1 MQIASEE
8 TKTPAPD
15 HFNWYWQTIPP
26 TGAETVR
33 ADNFFLKSQKS
44 QNRPT
49 LLRSIANFR
58 EVPESDVPE
67 VAFVGRSNVGKSS
80 LLNAIVDAN
89 VKDLLARTSATRGF
103 TKTMNFYGIGPE
115 TGVSLKK
122 DKNGRDKIAGPG
134 LVIVDMPGYGEGSLA
149 SWGIEIMKY
158 IQSRKQ
164 LRRVFVLLD
173 AEHGIKDKDRS
184 LLASL
189 RLAGVSHQ
197 VILSKLDK
205 LYIPPGRFATENQHK
220 QRPNPKPKGTL
231 EAVRKMMEDL
241 KPIINPPVG
250 GGALGEILAC
260 SSETMVDSKRLGLD
274 HVRDD
279 FILSL
284 VHVYLAR
291 QALEVRRIIA
301 QTAATFINLR
311 HPIMAPPKDTMF
323 RSADMSLTQL
333 YIANEIGREVVSALG
348 ELGTMDFRDL
358 NSETT
363 AFQRT
368 FTQEIRR
375 LDNVERQLRYF
386 RAQME
391 KSSIPMRSIYDFN
404 NPFTA
409 PSASEIDEL
418 ADKSQSL
425 EQRITSLNDSYE
437 TLKKREVEL
446 TEWRWV
452 LREAG
457 GFFDRARG
465 QTEEIRQS
473 IDDDDDAPLLRDVE
487 QNGQGESGAERS
499 FTVMNIGFVA
509 GVIPRERMG
518 AFERILWRT
527 LRGNLYMNQSEIPEP
542 IINPENNEET
552 SKNVFII
559 FAHGKEII
567 AKIRKISESL
577 GADLYSV
584 DENSEL
590 RRDQIREVNTR
601 LSDLAS
607 VLKNTKSTLDAELT
621 AIGRNLAAWMVVIKK
636 EKATYETLNKFSYD
650 HQRKTLIAEAWA
662 PTNGLGLIKST
673 LSDVNERAGLSVPTI
688 VNQIKT
694 TKTPPTYFKT
704 NRFTLGFQT
713 IIDAYGTIKYR
724 EVNPALPAI
733 VTFPFMFAVMF
744 GDAGHGVILLMAA
757 SAMIYFERRLERSKL
772 DELFSMMFYGRY
784 IVLMMGIFSIYTGLL
799 YCDAFSLGL
808 PFFKSMWVWDK
819 DGQGP
824 TSTRVEGYTYPF
836 GLDYRWHDTEND
848 LLFSNSYKMKL
859 SILLG
864 WCHMTFSLMWSLV
877 NARYFKTKI
886 DIWGNFV
893 PGMIFFQS
901 IFGYLAF
908 TIVYKWSIDWPA
920 RGESPPSLLNMLI
933 FMFLQ
938 PGTLEPGSSPLYPG
952 QATLQVILLLL
963 ALVCVP
969 ILLFL
974 KPFYLRY
981 EHNKARGLGYRG
993 IGETSRVS
1001 ALDDD
1006 DEEDGRALNGGRDS
1020 FGNDDDGIA
1029 MITQD
1034 IGHGEEHEEFEFSEV
1049 MIHQVIH
1056 TIEFCL
1062 NCVSHTASYL
1072 RLWALSLAHQRLS
1085 IVLWD
1090 MTMKNAFSFTGVKGA
1105 ILMVPIFYFWF
1116 ACTVAVLC
1124 VMEGT
1129 SAMLH
1134 SLRLHW
1140 VEAMS
1145 KHFIGDGV
1153 PFMPFSFKVLLEEE
1167 PVE

>member
-1 MQIASEE
+1 
-8 TKTPAPD
+8 
-15 HFNWYWQTIPP
+15 
-26 TGAETVR
+26 
-33 ADNFFLKSQKS
+33 
-44 QNRPT
+44 
-49 LLRSIANFR
+49 
-58 EVPESDVPE
+58 
-67 VAFVGRSNVGKSS
+67 
-80 LLNAIVDAN
+80 
-89 VKDLLARTSATRGF
+89 
-103 TKTMNFYGIGPE
+103 
-115 TGVSLKK
+115 
-122 DKNGRDKIAGPG
+122 
-134 LVIVDMPGYGEGSLA
+134 
-149 SWGIEIMKY
+149 
-158 IQSRKQ
+158 
-164 LRRVFVLLD
+164 
-173 AEHGIKDKDRS
+173 
-184 LLASL
+184 
-189 RLAGVSHQ
+189 
-197 VILSKLDK
+197 
-205 LYIPPGRFATENQHK
+205 
-220 QRPNPKPKGTL
+220 
-231 EAVRKMMEDL
+231 
-241 KPIINPPVG
+241 
-250 GGALGEILAC
+250 
-260 SSETMVDSKRLGLD
+260 
-274 HVRDD
+274 
-279 FILSL
+279 
-284 VHVYLAR
+284 
-291 QALEVRRIIA
+291 
-301 QTAATFINLR
+301 
-311 HPIMAPPKDTMF
+311 MAPTKDTMF

-348 ELGTMDFRDL
+348 ELGVMDFRDL

-386 RAQME
+386 HSQME
-391 KSSIPMRSIYDFN
+391 KAAIPMRSIYDFN
-404 NPFTA
+404 NPFTS

-425 EQRITSLNDSYE
+425 ENRISSLNESYE
-437 TLKKREVEL
+437 TLKRREVEL

-452 LREAG
+452 LQEAG

-465 QTEEIRQS
+465 QTEEIRHS
-473 IDDDDDAPLLRDVE
+473 LDNDDAPLLRDVE
-487 QNGQGESGAERS
+487 QHGQGEPAGEQS
-499 FTVMNIGFVA
+499 FSVMNIGFVA
-509 GVIPRERMG
+509 GVIPRERIA

-527 LRGNLYMNQSEIPEP
+527 LRGNLYMNQSEIPKP
-542 IINPENNEET
+542 IINPENNEEI

-607 VLKNTKSTLDAELT
+607 VLRNTKSTLDAELT
-621 AIGRNLAAWMVVIKK
+621 AISRSLAAWMVIIKK
-636 EKATYETLNKFSYD
+636 EKGTYQTLNKFSYD

-662 PTNGLGLIKST
+662 PTNYLGLIKST
-673 LSDVNERAGLSVPTI
+673 LQDVNDRAGLSVPTI
-688 VNQIKT
+688 VNQVKT

-704 NRFTLGFQT
+704 NRFTLAFQT

-724 EVNPALPAI
+724 EVNPALPTI
-733 VTFPFMFAVMF
+733 VTFPFLFAVMF
-744 GDAGHGVILLMAA
+744 GDFGHGLILFLA
-757 SAMIYFERRLERSKL
+757 SLAMIYYERKLMRSKL
-772 DELFSMMFYGRY
+772 DELFSMIFYGRY
-784 IVLMMGIFSIYTGLL
+784 IVFMMGLFSMYTGLI
-799 YCDAFSLGL
+799 YCDAFSKEL
-808 PFFKSMWVWDK
+808 PIFTSMWTWD
-819 DGQGP
+819 GNGMGP
-824 TSTRVEGYTYPF
+824 TASRLDGYTYPF
-836 GLDYRWHDTEND
+836 GLDWRWHDTDND

-864 WCHMTFSLMWSLV
+864 WCHMTFSLCWSLI
-877 NARYFKTKI
+877 NARYFHTPI

-901 IFGYLAF
+901 IFGYLSF
-908 TIVYKWSIDWPA
+908 SIVYKWCVDWNA
-920 RGESPPSLLNMLI
+920 LGRSPPSLLNMLI
-933 FMFLQ
+933 YMFLK
-938 PGTLEPGSSPLYPG
+938 PGILEDPEQPLYKG
-952 QATLQVILLLL
+952 QAKIQVILLLL
-963 ALVCVP
+963 AVICVP

-981 EHNKARGLGYRG
+981 EHNKARAMGYRG
-993 IGETSRVS
+993 IGENTRVS

-1006 DEEDGRALNGGRDS
+1006 DDEGQTLNGGRES
-1020 FGNDDDGIA
+1020 FGDDEDGIA

-1034 IGHGEEHEEFEFSEV
+1034 IGHGEEHEEFEFSEI

-1090 MTMKNAFSFTGVKGA
+1090 MTMKIAFGFTGIGGA
-1105 ILMVPIFYFWF
+1105 IILVVVFYLWF
-1116 ACTVAVLC
+1116 SLTVFVLC

-1145 KHFIGDGV
+1145 KHFMGDGL
-1153 PFMPFSFKVLLEEE
+1153 PFEPFSFKVILEED